1 TTFWRANRII
11 VASGSFPP
19 IADIRARGSVPLS
32 GRGENSMRVA
42 VFVTALAFCCVAGVP
57 AQGKA
62 SPSKFKLNG
71 ITWVFVEEHGA
82 KVRETVDHDG
92 NYVARTFVGKELDH
106 GTAVMKGSKAC
117 FTSEVDNS
125 GEVCW
130 T

>member
-1 TTFWRANRII
+1 
-11 VASGSFPP
+11 
-19 IADIRARGSVPLS
+19 
-32 GRGENSMRVA
+32 MRVA

-71 ITWVFVEEHGA
+71 ITWVFVEEHGT
-82 KVRETVDHDG
+82 KVRETVDHHG

-106 GTAVMKGSKAC
+106 GTAVMKGSKVC

-130 T
+130 TTRPLNIGQSMVSTSDKGEKLKVTRVKYVAMKPRK

>member
-1 TTFWRANRII
+1 
-11 VASGSFPP
+11 
-19 IADIRARGSVPLS
+19 
-32 GRGENSMRVA
+32 MRVA

-71 ITWVFVEEHGA
+71 ITWVFVEEHGT

-130 T
+130 TTRPLNIGQSMVSTSDKGEKLKVTRVKYVAMKPRK

>member
-1 TTFWRANRII
+1 
-11 VASGSFPP
+11 
-19 IADIRARGSVPLS
+19 
-32 GRGENSMRVA
+32 MRVA

-106 GTAVMKGSKAC
+106 GTAVMKGSKVC

-130 T
+130 TTRPLNIGQSMVSTSDKGEKLKVTRVKYVAMKPRK

>member
-1 TTFWRANRII
+1 
-11 VASGSFPP
+11 
-19 IADIRARGSVPLS
+19 
-32 GRGENSMRVA
+32 MRVA

-130 T
+130 TTRPLNIGQSTVSTSDKGEKLKVTRVKYVAMKPRK

>member
-1 TTFWRANRII
+1 
-11 VASGSFPP
+11 
-19 IADIRARGSVPLS
+19 
-32 GRGENSMRVA
+32 MRVA

-130 T
+130 TTRPLNIGQSMVSTSDKGEKLKVTRVKYVAMKPRK